1 MKNWIKQWTNIL
13 IDNYMIP
20 TKKEEIRYKSMKLRS
35 FLFPSELFI
44 VEHNQDILHQR
55 GNKIEVPSANFQKFK
70 VEMELENFND
80 AQLKMLFEIFDLA
93 YEKFVV
99 RDWKEF
105 NSLITKVHNFNFE
118 NLPDDLKFIQDEN
131 YLNLVKEKIEN
142 LKKVYIQN
150 YKLVKEIYL
159 NKTDI
164 IKVKNSI
171 DEDEFEEDTINDLF
185 DDIRNS
191 DYGKLKLHNILKE
204 KTNFEL
210 DPLKYFLNDLELYLF
225 VEKDEFESSIS
236 AEEIQKRVDEYNE
249 KGLPIPFYKRTP
261 IEDLT
266 EKQIENRKKINISL
280 EPSIDTEALMY
291 PFEFYSLYEFKR
303 IILNEI
309 KKHDKVEEN
318 NTVTSTN
325 RKLKTN
331 LSVPELA
338 LLFKLLKDL
347 KPNIFDI
354 KSEAELHRFIST
366 NFETKRTGDK
376 DISTQKLR
384 ILFNQPEIKAAEFWE
399 EKIRLMLADVKKIN

>member
-1 MKNWIKQWTNIL
+1 
-13 IDNYMIP
+13 MIT
-20 TKKEEIRYKSMKLRS
+20 TKREEIRFKSGRLKAL
-35 FLFPSELFI
+35 LFPYTLLVTESKYDYCY
-44 VEHNQDILHQR
+44 VK
-55 GNKIEVPSANFQKFK
+55 KIEADNPDVNFEKFK
-70 VEMELENFND
+70 TEMEIENFNGI
-80 AQLKMLFEIFDLA
+80 QLKMLFDIFDIA
-93 YEKFVV
+93 YERYVLA
-99 RDWKEF
+99 DWTEF
-105 NSLITKVHNFNFE
+105 SSLLKRAYNKNFGS
-118 NLPDDLKFIQDEN
+118 LPDDLQFLNDEN
-131 YLNLVKEKIEN
+131 YIDLMKEKIEVKR
-142 LKKVYIQN
+142 KKAIDN
-150 YKLVKEIYL
+150 YKLLKEIYL
-159 NKTDI
+159 TQTENT
-164 IKVKNSI
+164 KVENSI
-171 DEDEFEEDTINDLF
+171 IVEDFEEDTINNLF

-191 DYGKLKLHNILKE
+191 DYGKLKLHNVLRE

-210 DPLKYFLNDLELYLF
+210 DPLKYLLNDLELYLF
-225 VEKDEFESSIS
+225 VEKDEFESGIS

-249 KGLPIPFYKRTP
+249 KGLPIPFYKQTP
-261 IEDLT
+261 VENLT

-318 NTVTSTN
+318 NAVTSTN
-325 RKLKTN
+325 PKLKTN

-366 NFETKRTGDK
+366 NFETKKTGDN

-384 ILFNQPEIKAAEFWE
+384 ILFNQPDAKAAEFWLTNL
-399 EKIRLMLADVKKIN
+399 RLLQADVKKFK

>member
-1 MKNWIKQWTNIL
+1 
-13 IDNYMIP
+13 MIT
-20 TKKEEIRYKSMKLRS
+20 TKREEIRFKSGRLKAL
-35 FLFPSELFI
+35 LFPYTLLVTESKYDYCY
-44 VEHNQDILHQR
+44 VK
-55 GNKIEVPSANFQKFK
+55 KIEADNPDANFEKFK
-70 VEMELENFND
+70 TEMEIENFNGI
-80 AQLKMLFEIFDLA
+80 QLKMLFDIFDIA
-93 YEKFVV
+93 YERYVLA
-99 RDWKEF
+99 DWTEF
-105 NSLITKVHNFNFE
+105 SSLLKRAYNKNFGS
-118 NLPDDLKFIQDEN
+118 LPDDLQFLNDEN
-131 YLNLVKEKIEN
+131 YIDLMKEKIEVKR
-142 LKKVYIQN
+142 KKVIEN
-150 YKLVKEIYL
+150 YRLSKEIYL
-159 NKTDI
+159 SQIESPKI
-164 IKVKNSI
+164 ENSI
-171 DEDEFEEDTINDLF
+171 IVEDFEEDTINDLF

-225 VEKDEFESSIS
+225 VEKDEFESGIS

-249 KGLPIPFYKRTP
+249 KGLPIPFCKRTP

-325 RKLKTN
+325 PKLKTN

-384 ILFNQPEIKAAEFWE
+384 SQFNQPDIKAAEFWE
-399 EKIRLMLADVKKIN
+399 TNLRLLQADVKKFK

>member
-1 MKNWIKQWTNIL
+1 
-13 IDNYMIP
+13 MIT
-20 TKKEEIRYKSMKLRS
+20 TKREEIRFKSGRLKAL
-35 FLFPSELFI
+35 LFPYTLLVTESKYDYCY
-44 VEHNQDILHQR
+44 VK
-55 GNKIEVPSANFQKFK
+55 KIEADNPDANFEKFK
-70 VEMELENFND
+70 TEMEIENFNGI
-80 AQLKMLFEIFDLA
+80 QLKMLFDIFDIA
-93 YEKFVV
+93 YERYVLA
-99 RDWKEF
+99 DWTEF
-105 NSLITKVHNFNFE
+105 SSLLKRAYNKNFGS
-118 NLPDDLKFIQDEN
+118 LPDDLQFLNDEN
-131 YLNLVKEKIEN
+131 YIDLMKEKIEVKR
-142 LKKVYIQN
+142 KKAIEN
-150 YKLVKEIYL
+150 YKLLKEIYL
-159 NKTDI
+159 TQTENTKLE
-164 IKVKNSI
+164 NSI
-171 DEDEFEEDTINDLF
+171 IVEEFEEDTINDLF

-384 ILFNQPEIKAAEFWE
+384 SQFNQPESKSAEFWE
-399 EKIRLMLADVKKIN
+399 EKLRLMLADVKKIK

>member
-1 MKNWIKQWTNIL
+1 
-13 IDNYMIP
+13 MIY
-20 TKKEEIRYKSMKLRS
+20 TKKEEIKWKSSKLRS
-35 FLFPSELFI
+35 FLFPSYLLVI
-44 VEHNQDILHQR
+44 DSKYDITYQN
-55 GNKIEVPSANFQKFK
+55 GNVIEDPSVNFQKFK
-70 VEMELENFND
+70 NEMDIENFND
-80 AQLKMLFEIFDLA
+80 VQRKILFDIFDVA
-93 YEKFVV
+93 YKSFIL

-105 NSLITKVHNFNFE
+105 NSLLHKVFKNNFE
-118 NLPDDLKFIQDEN
+118 NLPEELSFLKDEN
-131 YLNLVKEKIEN
+131 YQNLIKEKIET
-142 LKKVYIQN
+142 LKKTYIEN
-150 YKLVKEIYL
+150 YKLLKENYL
-159 NKTDI
+159 KP
-164 IKVKNSI
+164 KKNSKE
-171 DEDEFEEDTINDLF
+171 EDKQIVEEFEEDNINDLF

-236 AEEIQKRVDEYNE
+236 AEEIQKRINEYNE
-249 KGLPIPFYKRTP
+249 KGLPIPYYKQTP
-261 IEDLT
+261 VENLT

-318 NTVTSTN
+318 NTVISTN
-325 RKLKTN
+325 PKLKTN

-347 KPNIFDI
+347 KPNIFEV

-366 NFETKRTGDK
+366 NFETKKTGDK

-384 ILFNQPEIKAAEFWE
+384 NLFNQPDAKAAEFWE
-399 EKIRLMLADVKKIN
+399 ANIRLLQADVKKLK

>member
-1 MKNWIKQWTNIL
+1 
-13 IDNYMIP
+13 MIT
-20 TKKEEIRYKSMKLRS
+20 TKREEIRFKSGRLKAL
-35 FLFPSELFI
+35 LFPYTLLVTESKYDYCY
-44 VEHNQDILHQR
+44 VK
-55 GNKIEVPSANFQKFK
+55 KIEADNPDANFEKFK
-70 VEMELENFND
+70 TEMEIENFNGI
-80 AQLKMLFEIFDLA
+80 QLKMLFDIFDIA
-93 YEKFVV
+93 YERYVLA
-99 RDWKEF
+99 DWTEF
-105 NSLITKVHNFNFE
+105 SSLLKRAYNKNFGS
-118 NLPDDLKFIQDEN
+118 LPDDLQFLNDEN
-131 YLNLVKEKIEN
+131 YIDLMKEKIEVKR
-142 LKKVYIQN
+142 KKAIEN
-150 YKLVKEIYL
+150 YKLSKEIYL
-159 NKTDI
+159 SQIESPKI
-164 IKVKNSI
+164 ENSI
-171 DEDEFEEDTINDLF
+171 IVEDFEEDTINDLF

-191 DYGKLKLHNILKE
+191 DYGKLKSHNILKE

-225 VEKDEFESSIS
+225 VEKDEFESGIS

-249 KGLPIPFYKRTP
+249 KGLPIPYFKQTLV
-261 IEDLT
+261 ENLT

-309 KKHDKVEEN
+309 KKHDKVEES
-318 NTVTSTN
+318 NTVTSN
-325 RKLKTN
+325 NPKLKTN

-384 ILFNQPEIKAAEFWE
+384 SQFNQPESKAAEFWE
-399 EKIRLMLADVKKIN
+399 EKLRLMLADVKKIK

>member
-1 MKNWIKQWTNIL
+1 
-13 IDNYMIP
+13 MIT
-20 TKKEEIRYKSMKLRS
+20 TKREEIRFKSGRLCGL
-35 FLFPSELFI
+35 LFPYTLLVTKSDYDYCY
-44 VEHNQDILHQR
+44 VK
-55 GNKIEVPSANFQKFK
+55 KIEASEPDVNFDKFK
-70 VEMELENFND
+70 TEMEIENFNGI
-80 AQLKMLFEIFDLA
+80 QLKMLFDIFDVAFEKYVLA
-93 YEKFVV
+93 
-99 RDWKEF
+99 DWTEF
-105 NSLITKVHNFNFE
+105 SSLLKRAYNKNFGS
-118 NLPDDLKFIQDEN
+118 LPDDLQFLNDEN
-131 YLNLVKEKIEN
+131 YIDLMKEKIEVKR
-142 LKKVYIQN
+142 KKAIEN
-150 YKLVKEIYL
+150 YKLLKEIYL
-159 NKTDI
+159 TQTENT
-164 IKVKNSI
+164 KVENSI
-171 DEDEFEEDTINDLF
+171 IVEEFEEDTINDLF

-191 DYGKLKLHNILKE
+191 DYGKLKLHNVLKE

-210 DPLKYFLNDLELYLF
+210 DPLKYLLNDLELYLF

-266 EKQIENRKKINISL
+266 EKQIENRKKISISL

-325 RKLKTN
+325 PKLKTN

-354 KSEAELHRFIST
+354 KSEAELHRFISA
-366 NFETKRTGDK
+366 NFETKKTGDK
-376 DISTQKLR
+376 DISRQKLR
-384 ILFNQPEIKAAEFWE
+384 NLFNQPDAKAAEFWE
-399 EKIRLMLADVKKIN
+399 ANIRLLQADVKKLK

>member
-1 MKNWIKQWTNIL
+1 MK
-13 IDNYMIP
+13 
-20 TKKEEIRYKSMKLRS
+20 
-35 FLFPSELFI
+35 
-44 VEHNQDILHQR
+44 
-55 GNKIEVPSANFQKFK
+55 
-70 VEMELENFND
+70 
-80 AQLKMLFEIFDLA
+80 
-93 YEKFVV
+93 
-99 RDWKEF
+99 
-105 NSLITKVHNFNFE
+105 
-118 NLPDDLKFIQDEN
+118 
-131 YLNLVKEKIEN
+131 YL
-142 LKKVYIQN
+142 
-150 YKLVKEIYL
+150 
-159 NKTDI
+159 
-164 IKVKNSI
+164 
-171 DEDEFEEDTINDLF
+171 
-185 DDIRNS
+185 
-191 DYGKLKLHNILKE
+191 
-204 KTNFEL
+204 
-210 DPLKYFLNDLELYLF
+210 LNDLELYLF
-225 VEKDEFESSIS
+225 VEKDEFESGIS

-325 RKLKTN
+325 PKLKTN

-384 ILFNQPEIKAAEFWE
+384 SQFNQPESKAAEFWE
-399 EKIRLMLADVKKIN
+399 TNLRLLQADVKKFK

>member
-1 MKNWIKQWTNIL
+1 MKNWIKQWTNTL

-20 TKKEEIRYKSMKLRS
+20 TKKEEIKWKASRLIKYI
-35 FLFPSELFI
+35 FPSYLLVIESKYDVLF
-44 VEHNQDILHQR
+44 QSDT
-55 GNKIEVPSANFQKFK
+55 KIENPKVNFEKFNN
-70 VEMELENFND
+70 EMDIENFND
-80 AQLKMLFEIFDLA
+80 VQRKMLFDFFDVA
-93 YEKFVV
+93 YQTFIV
-99 RDWKEF
+99 RDWKEY
-105 NSLITKVHNFNFE
+105 NSLLQKVFKNNFE
-118 NLPDDLKFIQDEN
+118 NLPDELSFLKDEN
-131 YLNLVKEKIEN
+131 YQDLLKEKIES
-142 LKKVYIQN
+142 LKKIYIEN
-150 YKLVKEIYL
+150 YKLLKEIYL
-159 NKTDI
+159 TQTDNLKVENKI
-164 IKVKNSI
+164 IV
-171 DEDEFEEDTINDLF
+171 EEFEEDTINDLF

-249 KGLPIPFYKRTP
+249 KGLPIPYYKQTL
-261 IEDLT
+261 IENLT
-266 EKQIENRKKINISL
+266 EKQTENRKKINISL

-309 KKHDKVEEN
+309 KKHDKVEDN

-325 RKLKTN
+325 PKLKTN

-347 KPNIFDI
+347 KPTIFDV
-354 KSEAELHRFIST
+354 KSEAELHRFISA

-384 ILFNQPEIKAAEFWE
+384 SQFNQPDCKAAEFWE
-399 EKIRLMLADVKKIN
+399 EKLRLMLADVKKMK

>member
-1 MKNWIKQWTNIL
+1 
-13 IDNYMIP
+13 MIT
-20 TKKEEIRYKSMKLRS
+20 TKREEIRFKSGRLKAL
-35 FLFPSELFI
+35 LFPYTLLVTESKYDYCY
-44 VEHNQDILHQR
+44 VK
-55 GNKIEVPSANFQKFK
+55 KIEADNPDVNFEKFK
-70 VEMELENFND
+70 TEMEIENFNGI
-80 AQLKMLFEIFDLA
+80 QLKMLFDIFDIA
-93 YEKFVV
+93 YERYVLA
-99 RDWKEF
+99 DWTEF
-105 NSLITKVHNFNFE
+105 SSLLKRAYNKNFGS
-118 NLPDDLKFIQDEN
+118 LPDDLQFLNDEN
-131 YLNLVKEKIEN
+131 YIDLMKEKIEVKR
-142 LKKVYIQN
+142 KKAIDN
-150 YKLVKEIYL
+150 YKLLKEIYL
-159 NKTDI
+159 TQIESPKI
-164 IKVKNSI
+164 ENSI
-171 DEDEFEEDTINDLF
+171 IVEDFEEDTINNLF

-191 DYGKLKLHNILKE
+191 DYGKLKLHNVLRE

-210 DPLKYFLNDLELYLF
+210 DPLKYLLNDLELYLF
-225 VEKDEFESSIS
+225 VEKDEFESGIS

-249 KGLPIPFYKRTP
+249 KGLPIPFYKQTP
-261 IEDLT
+261 VENLT

-318 NTVTSTN
+318 NAVTSTN
-325 RKLKTN
+325 PKLKTN

-366 NFETKRTGDK
+366 NFETKKTGDN

-384 ILFNQPEIKAAEFWE
+384 ILFNQPDAKAAEFWLTNL
-399 EKIRLMLADVKKIN
+399 RLLQADVKKFK